1 MNKTQEE
8 QLRTYA
14 KENHIPV
21 MFEDG
26 LAFLIQLVKENET
39 RSFLEIGTAIA
50 KTAIT
55 VASLSENMQVVT
67 IERDPEMIE
76 QAKINIANS
85 DVARQIQLIEGDA
98 NEVDFPSQ
106 EFDCIFIDA
115 AKAQYQR
122 FFAKYSPLL
131 SQDGIIISDN
141 MNFHGMV
148 ENPELTHNRN
158 TKHLVRKIRAYREFL
173 KDLDGFETE
182 FYDVGDGVAVT
193 RRKKS

>member
-26 LAFLIQLVKENET
+26 LAFLIQLVRENET

-85 DVARQIQLIEGDA
+85 DVTRQIQLIEGDA
-98 NEVDFPSQ
+98 NEVDLPSQ